1 MLSVVIVLKG
11 LVEFAGMLLLGQ
23 GLVFMLSFGKHEN
36 NPVYQ
41 LMRLLTSP
49 VTRVV
54 RRITP
59 AVIVDRHVPAVSL
72 FVLFW
77 LWVVLIV
84 LKARLQMPVAG

>member
-11 LVEFAGMLLLGQ
+11 LVEFAAMLLLGQ
-23 GLVFMLSFGKHEN
+23 GLVFMLSFGKHER

-49 VTRVV
+49 VTAIV

-59 AVIVDRHVPAVSL
+59 SAIVDRHVPAVAL
-72 FVLFW
+72 FLLFW
-77 LWVVLIV
+77 VWIALIV
-84 LKARLQMPVAG
+84 MKARLMSVPA